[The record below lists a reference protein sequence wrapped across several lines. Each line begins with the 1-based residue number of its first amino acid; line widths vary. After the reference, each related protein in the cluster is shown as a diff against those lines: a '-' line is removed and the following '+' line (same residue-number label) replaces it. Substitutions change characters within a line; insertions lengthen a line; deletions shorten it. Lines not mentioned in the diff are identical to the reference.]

1 MKDTREWA
9 EKLRREAEECRLIS
23 KLATNLE
30 KGKMFARLAES
41 IDRQADEL
49 EGLIAS
55 GNLQWQVP
63 ENNRN

>member
-30 KGKMFARLAES
+30 KRETFARLAE
-41 IDRQADEL
+41 R
-49 EGLIAS
+49 LIVRLAS
-55 GNLQWQVP
+55 
-63 ENNRN
+63 